1 MTATTLEETDV
12 RLRDAVVR
20 ELDWDPEVDAS
31 AIGVAARDGVVTLTG
46 YVDTYPG
53 KLAAERTAQ
62 RVQGVRAVG
71 SDIEVR
77 LKPKR
82 TDVDIAKDASRALR
96 LLNMVPGGVQAIV
109 HDGYVTL
116 TGEVEWLFQKL
127 DAENAA
133 RHVEGVHGVLNHIQ
147 IAPRAARA

>member
-20 ELDWDPEVDAS
+20 ELDWDPEVDAT

-46 YVDTYPG
+46 YVDTYSG

-62 RVQGVRAVG
+62 RVQGVRAVA

-77 LKPKR
+77 LRLNR
-82 TDVDIAKDASRALR
+82 TDVDIAKDAAHALR
-96 LLNMVPGGVQAIV
+96 LRSTVPGGVHAIV
-109 HDGYVTL
+109 HKGYVIL
-116 TGEVEWLFQKL
+116 TGEVTWLFQKL
-127 DAENAA
+127 DAENAV
-133 RHVEGVHGVLNHIQ
+133 RRVEGARGVVNQIR
-147 IAPRAARA
+147 IAPRAGRA